1 MGYDLG
7 YVTEKQF
14 FSDWQGLN
22 LNFINALR
30 KVVGIKGEAVK
41 SMMRGEILQVRIP
54 YNFAYDVFVNKS
66 LPKYY
71 ALTGAGQKFRINDAI
86 NTTSLIGLRNIEFVD
101 MNRKLNLGAP
111 SQSIP
116 SEFCFSGVDGSG
128 DTKVDLF
135 PVPSGAFTLLF
146 DLTIPQAALTADGT
160 SVKVLDYLVTQNAY
174 ARALMERGEDGGTS
188 TSDAY
193 VLYKGMLSDA
203 IALES
208 TRYPEDNFVA
218 V

>member
-1 MGYDLG
+1 MTYLELVNDVL
-7 YVTEKQF
+7 VR
-14 FSDWQGLN
+14 
-22 LNFINALR
+22 LR
-30 KVVGIKGEAVK
+30 ESTVSTVGETTYSSLIGK
-41 SMMRGEILQVRIP
+41 
-54 YNFAYDVFVNKS
+54 FVNDAKRQIEDS
-66 LPKYY
+66 YNWNCLAQTITVTTTSGTSSY
-71 ALTGAGQKFRINDAI
+71 ALTGAGQKFRVNDAL

-116 SEFCFSGVDGSG
+116 SEFCFSGVDASG

-146 DLTIPQAALTADGT
+146 DLTIPQAALSADGT
-160 SVKVLDYLVTQNAY
+160 SVKVLDYLVAQSAY
-174 ARALMERGEDGGTS
+174 ARALIERGEDGGTNS
-188 TSDAY
+188 AEAY
-193 VLYKGMLSDA
+193 ALFRGMLSDA

-208 TRYPEDNFVA
+208 TRYVEDNFEA

>member
-1 MGYDLG
+1 VL
-7 YVTEKQF
+7 VR
-14 FSDWQGLN
+14 
-22 LNFINALR
+22 LR
-30 KVVGIKGEAVK
+30 ESTVSTVGET
-41 SMMRGEILQVRIP
+41 
-54 YNFAYDVFVNKS
+54 AYSSLIGKFVNDAKRQIEDS
-66 LPKYY
+66 YNWNCLAQTITVTTTSGTSSY
-71 ALTGAGQKFRINDAI
+71 ALTGAGQKFRVNDAL

-101 MNRKLNLGAP
+101 MNRKLNLATP

-116 SEFCFSGVDGSG
+116 SEFCFSGVDGNG

-146 DLTIPQAALTADGT
+146 DLTIPQAALSADGT
-160 SVKVLDYLVTQNAY
+160 SVKVLDYLVTQSAY
-174 ARALMERGEDGGTS
+174 ARALIERGEDGGTNS
-188 TSDAY
+188 NEAY
-193 VLYKGMLSDA
+193 ALFRGMLSDA

>member
-1 MGYDLG
+1 MTYLELVNDVLVRLRVST
-7 YVTEKQF
+7 VTT
-14 FSDWQGLN
+14 
-22 LNFINALR
+22 
-30 KVVGIKGEAVK
+30 VGETSYSSLIGK
-41 SMMRGEILQVRIP
+41 
-54 YNFAYDVFVNKS
+54 FVNDAKRQIEDS
-66 LPKYY
+66 YNWNCLAQTITVTTTSGTSSY
-71 ALTGAGQKFRINDAI
+71 ALTGAGQKFRINDAL

-116 SEFCFSGVDGSG
+116 SEFCFSGVDASG

-146 DLTIPQAALTADGT
+146 DLTIPQAALSDDGT
-160 SVKVLDYLVTQNAY
+160 SVKVLDYLVAQSAY
-174 ARALMERGEDGGTS
+174 ARALIERGEDGGTNS
-188 TSDAY
+188 AEAY
-193 VLYKGMLSDA
+193 ALFRGMLSDA

>member
-1 MGYDLG
+1 MTYLELVNDVLVRLRESTVSTVGETAY
-7 YVTEKQF
+7 
-14 FSDWQGLN
+14 S
-22 LNFINALR
+22 ALIG
-30 KVVGIKGEAVK
+30 K
-41 SMMRGEILQVRIP
+41 
-54 YNFAYDVFVNKS
+54 FVNDAKRQIEDS
-66 LPKYY
+66 YNWNCLAQTITVTTTSGTSSY
-71 ALTGAGQKFRINDAI
+71 ALTGAGQKFRVNDAI

-146 DLTIPQAALTADGT
+146 DLTIPQAALSADGT
-160 SVKVLDYLVTQNAY
+160 SVKVLDYLVSQSAY
-174 ARALMERGEDGGTS
+174 ARALIERGEDGGTNS
-188 TSDAY
+188 AEAY
-193 VLYKGMLSDA
+193 ALFRGMLSDA